1 MEILFIVKAA
11 LLGIVEGLTEFLP
24 VSSTGHLVI
33 FGEIMKFNN
42 GVRQEFIDMFNMVIQ
57 LGAILS
63 VIVMY
68 WNKIWDT
75 IKTFIP
81 YINICGNCTYKESG
95 LHFWSIIALACIPG
109 AALVLPFDDWVE
121 KNLFNSK
128 VVSLSLVLGGIA
140 MIIFE
145 KKYRDLKGDRTNS
158 IFKVTYKQALIIG
171 IFQCLSIVPGMSRSA
186 STIIGAWVAGLTT
199 VAAAEFSFFL
209 AIPVMFGMT
218 TIKLF
223 AIGGLTA
230 LSTAELLA
238 LGTAFL
244 VAFIV
249 AIIVI
254 DKFIGYLKKNSMKP
268 FAIYRFCF
276 AVVVLISGFLN
287 LI

>member
-1 MEILFIVKAA
+1 MEILFILKAA

-33 FGEIMKFNN
+33 FGEIIKFNN

-63 VIVMY
+63 VIVIY
-68 WNKIWDT
+68 WDKIWNT

-81 YINICGNCTYKESG
+81 NISICGNSTYKESG

-121 KNLFNSK
+121 KNLFNSR
-128 VVSLSLVLGGIA
+128 VVALTLVLGGIA

-145 KKYRDLKGDRTNS
+145 NKYRDLKDNRTNS
-158 IFKVTYKQALIIG
+158 IFEVTYKQALIIG

-186 STIIGAWVAGLTT
+186 STIIGAWVAGLST

-223 AIGGLTA
+223 GIGGLTA
-230 LSTAELLA
+230 LTTSELLA

-244 VAFIV
+244 VLHALFLS
-249 AIIVI
+249 
-254 DKFIGYLKKNSMKP
+254 YL
-268 FAIYRFCF
+268 
-276 AVVVLISGFLN
+276 L
-287 LI
+287 

>member
-1 MEILFIVKAA
+1 
-11 LLGIVEGLTEFLP
+11 
-24 VSSTGHLVI
+24 
-33 FGEIMKFNN
+33 
-42 GVRQEFIDMFNMVIQ
+42 
-57 LGAILS
+57 
-63 VIVMY
+63 
-68 WNKIWDT
+68 
-75 IKTFIP
+75 
-81 YINICGNCTYKESG
+81 
-95 LHFWSIIALACIPG
+95 
-109 AALVLPFDDWVE
+109 
-121 KNLFNSK
+121 
-128 VVSLSLVLGGIA
+128 

-145 KKYRDLKGDRTNS
+145 NKYRDLKDNRTNS
-158 IFKVTYKQALIIG
+158 IFEVTYKQALIIG

-186 STIIGAWVAGLTT
+186 STIIGAWVAGLST

-223 AIGGLTA
+223 GIGGLTA
-230 LSTAELLA
+230 LTTSELLA

-276 AVVVLISGFLN
+276 AIVVLISGFFN
-287 LI
+287 II

>member
-1 MEILFIVKAA
+1 MEILFILKAA

-33 FGEIMKFNN
+33 FGEIIKFNN

-63 VIVMY
+63 VIVIY
-68 WNKIWDT
+68 WDKIWNT

-81 YINICGNCTYKESG
+81 NISICGNSTYKESG

-109 AALVLPFDDWVE
+109 AALILPFDDWVE
-121 KNLFNSK
+121 KNLFNSR
-128 VVSLSLVLGGIA
+128 VVALTLVLGGIA
-140 MIIFE
+140 MIVFE
-145 KKYRDLKGDRTNS
+145 KKYRDLKNNRTNS
-158 IFKVTYKQALIIG
+158 IFEVTYKQALIIG

-186 STIIGAWVAGLTT
+186 STIIGAWVAGLST

-223 AIGGLTA
+223 GIGGLTA
-230 LSTAELLA
+230 LTTSELLA

-254 DKFIGYLKKNSMKP
+254 DKFIGYLKKNSMRP

-276 AVVVLISGFLN
+276 AIVVLISGFFN
-287 LI
+287 II